1 MRRPFAYPL
10 LARMAR
16 MMGTQAS
23 EAPQSVGDYYKFAA
37 TLHAQLLASIDKN
50 SNANSEANAAANK
63 SNAEANK
70 SLREAMEKLNPLALG
85 GQFCN
90 SGGPCPKGGLG
101 KLLGALGDERR

>member
-70 SLREAMEKLNPLALG
+70 SLREAMEKVNDRSTEQSRTASFFSFFALKYG
-85 GQFCN
+85 N
-90 SGGPCPKGGLG
+90 
-101 KLLGALGDERR
+101 